1 LVPVKQ
7 AIARTKWADVEE
19 NESFASD
26 DDENTIMQDE
36 SEGEEPTETE
46 SLYQE
51 QVDIMLSDL
60 AILTNN
66 YGRMDLAG
74 NGNTDIWKNEPIS
87 IYPINDIRESP
98 GPKNIPGNAKSPYDF
113 FKYCCLTKK

>member
-1 LVPVKQ
+1 
-7 AIARTKWADVEE
+7 
-19 NESFASD
+19 
-26 DDENTIMQDE
+26 
-36 SEGEEPTETE
+36 
-46 SLYQE
+46 
-51 QVDIMLSDL
+51 LSDL

>member
-1 LVPVKQ
+1 
-7 AIARTKWADVEE
+7 
-19 NESFASD
+19 
-26 DDENTIMQDE
+26 
-36 SEGEEPTETE
+36 
-46 SLYQE
+46 
-51 QVDIMLSDL
+51 
-60 AILTNN
+60 
-66 YGRMDLAG
+66 MDLAG